1 MKSDCSSPH
10 TLSAP
15 APRTRILNTNRTVSQ
30 IFPTTVEC
38 AWTLSS
44 SLPRKSQSPI
54 FKLIEFLKEKTLSL
68 IGQSS
73 SAAIYMQWCSFVF
86 TYFKQAL
93 FYGFRK
99 YCVCHQVRR
108 QTRCFSM
115 TYMGTKVFVLK
126 TQNIDSDSSNTLSSL
141 QLCWCFFVFC
151 IRMNCEILR
160 DIHFRPHYIYF
171 LFLKVNLFFPLKW
184 CCW

>member
-93 FYGFRK
+93 FMDSEN
-99 YCVCHQVRR
+99 
-108 QTRCFSM
+108 T
-115 TYMGTKVFVLK
+115 VFVVK
-126 TQNIDSDSSNTLSSL
+126 SGDKPGAFPWRTWEPRF
-141 QLCWCFFVFC
+141 LCWKPKTLIVIVAILYPVFNSAGAC
-151 IRMNCEILR
+151 L
-160 DIHFRPHYIYF
+160 YSA
-171 LFLKVNLFFPLKW
+171 
-184 CCW
+184 